1 MPCWVLRGC
10 FLLAVSEP
18 QKISWLPTW
27 TWSLLPDVNFRK
39 LDVYSVPVRLWAL
52 ARWAVRNIPC
62 TRFGPLGYSL
72 KMDLNDRA
80 LILRAQQRDVA
91 AFSALVERW
100 WVYLVRFARSV
111 VGEADAE
118 DVVQDG
124 LLTVWD
130 KLPALRVP
138 EAFPAWT
145 VRIIS
150 RACFRRARRQRKM
163 VPLTAAVW
171 EPRLRWNR
179 AAGTGYLGYS
189 LHHSRRVSIQGSAGR
204 RRAAPGAG
212 LGYSRGLRKQRREG
226 VGSRKKCLV

>member
-1 MPCWVLRGC
+1 
-10 FLLAVSEP
+10 
-18 QKISWLPTW
+18 
-27 TWSLLPDVNFRK
+27 
-39 LDVYSVPVRLWAL
+39 
-52 ARWAVRNIPC
+52 
-62 TRFGPLGYSL
+62 
-72 KMDLNDRA
+72 MDLNDRA

-150 RACFRRARRQRKM
+150 RACFRRARLQRKM
-163 VPLTAAVW
+163 VPLSEAVW
-171 EPRLRWNR
+171 ASDSRSARRIEAIDVERVLSALPPRQR
-179 AAGTGYLGYS
+179 AVMHLTVIEEMTDSQIVIDEAGKITDAKVLDSPGSEFSQAALDALKQWKFQPARGADGKPLAVRTAIS
-189 LHHSRRVSIQGSAGR
+189 FDFKWRRF
-204 RRAAPGAG
+204 
-212 LGYSRGLRKQRREG
+212 
-226 VGSRKKCLV
+226 

>member
-1 MPCWVLRGC
+1 V
-10 FLLAVSEP
+10 
-18 QKISWLPTW
+18 
-27 TWSLLPDVNFRK
+27 DV
-39 LDVYSVPVRLWAL
+39 
-52 ARWAVRNIPC
+52 
-62 TRFGPLGYSL
+62 
-72 KMDLNDRA
+72 NDRA

-124 LLTVWD
+124 LLTIWD

-171 EPRLRWNR
+171 APDSSSARRIEAIDVESVLSALPPRQR
-179 AAGTGYLGYS
+179 AVMHLTVIEEMTDSQIGDALG
-189 LHHSRRVSIQGSAGR
+189 ISAASVRSHR
-204 RRAAPGAG
+204 RRA
-212 LGYSRGLRKQRREG
+212 RETLS
-226 VGSRKKCLV
+226 VLLPALARISHQVS

>member
-1 MPCWVLRGC
+1 
-10 FLLAVSEP
+10 
-18 QKISWLPTW
+18 
-27 TWSLLPDVNFRK
+27 
-39 LDVYSVPVRLWAL
+39 
-52 ARWAVRNIPC
+52 VRNIPC
-62 TRFGPLGYSL
+62 TRFVPLGYSL
-72 KMDLNDRA
+72 KVDLNDRA

-150 RACFRRARRQRKM
+150 RACFRRARLQRKM
-163 VPLTAAVW
+163 VPLSEAVW
-171 EPRLRWNR
+171 ASDSRSARRIEAIDVERVLSALPPRQR
-179 AAGTGYLGYS
+179 AVMHLTVIEEMTDSQIVIDEAGKITDAKVLDSPGSEFSQAALDALKQWKFQPARGADGKPLAVRTAIS
-189 LHHSRRVSIQGSAGR
+189 FDFKWRRF
-204 RRAAPGAG
+204 
-212 LGYSRGLRKQRREG
+212 
-226 VGSRKKCLV
+226 